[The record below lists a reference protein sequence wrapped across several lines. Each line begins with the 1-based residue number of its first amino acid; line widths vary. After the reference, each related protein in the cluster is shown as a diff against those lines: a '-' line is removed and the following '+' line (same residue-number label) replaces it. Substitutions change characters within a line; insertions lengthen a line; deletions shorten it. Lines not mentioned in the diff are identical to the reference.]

1 MLRGIMKTRRIN
13 SIIPTGFQL
22 SKTRILYPATLGK
35 LRSPGN
41 ERRNS
46 RNVWARLK
54 TLREPSG
61 WYREGKVIEEDSRQL
76 QLQNPDFLDPDL
88 SYLGRCIFASI
99 RVWSMSVSVYGG
111 ILINNVERDFTP
123 SYIIFLLQRVKHDS
137 KDRGWINYSLCYIFI
152 SLRFWERGEQWL
164 L

>member
-1 MLRGIMKTRRIN
+1 MTHTLDDDKQSAAKGTRDSENPKEGRKEGRIIRSSERLLLRGIMKTRRIN

-76 QLQNPDFLDPDL
+76 QLQNPHFLDPDL

-99 RVWSMSVSVYGG
+99 DSSLIHVCKRVWR
-111 ILINNVERDFTP
+111 NFN
-123 SYIIFLLQRVKHDS
+123 
-137 KDRGWINYSLCYIFI
+137 
-152 SLRFWERGEQWL
+152 
-164 L
+164 

>member
-1 MLRGIMKTRRIN
+1 MINRVQRREQGTREIPPKTRRKEGRIIRSSERLLQAEMLRGIMKTRRIN

-76 QLQNPDFLDPDL
+76 QLQNPHFLDPDL

-99 RVWSMSVSVYGG
+99 DSSLIHVCKRVWR
-111 ILINNVERDFTP
+111 NFN
-123 SYIIFLLQRVKHDS
+123 
-137 KDRGWINYSLCYIFI
+137 
-152 SLRFWERGEQWL
+152 
-164 L
+164 

>member
-1 MLRGIMKTRRIN
+1 MKTRRIN

-54 TLREPSG
+54 TLREPSA

-76 QLQNPDFLDPDL
+76 QLQNFPI
-88 SYLGRCIFASI
+88 SSIRIYLIWDDAFSHRLI
-99 RVWSMSVSVYGG
+99 RVWSMFVSVYGG